1 MAKMIFPI
9 VLGVLAI
16 ASVSQGN
23 DLPPAGDVDA
33 QPLLAQVKRLQQ
45 AAEYTGQPFPAKTL
59 ELLGRAQDGSG
70 NSEVAGFVQ
79 AALDPLCL
87 FAVTI
92 NPESRVK
99 VVAGPADPELV
110 QNGWR
115 QFLVKVVNEA
125 GVTAPLQVSS
135 PQGGKLHGAK
145 VDKVRDLWMELK
157 MYDGRPLQPKLSG
170 LGLEYRIIQLYSRDE
185 GKRAAEFAFNVGQG
199 TQDIWYRNDVLVT
212 FGCRAARKVV
222 LGVKDEDG
230 ESTMASFEIRDRH
243 GRVYPSQAK
252 RMAPDFSFHPQVYR
266 FDGETLELPEGEYT
280 VDVARGP
287 EYLPVKGKKLV
298 VGDGPAKFSVK
309 LERWIDPSDF
319 GWWSGDHHIH
329 AAGCA
334 HYKDPSEGVHA
345 TDMFRHCLGEDLK
358 VGANLTWGPCFDYQ
372 KQFFTGDVDKVSRY
386 PYLLRYDVEVSG
398 FGSHR
403 SGHLCLL
410 RLKRQIPEGG
420 NSKEH
425 WPTLCL
431 NTLKWA
437 KAQGAV
443 VGPAHS
449 GWGINVPGEELPNYN
464 VPPYNGIGANEYIV
478 DVTHEVPGPD
488 GKLVP
493 AVDFLSMVDTPYVWE
508 LNMWYH
514 TLNCGF
520 RTRVSGETD
529 FPCIYGERVGLGRAY
544 VKLPGKLSYDAWC
557 EGIRKGSAYVGDGRS
572 HLLGFRVGESS
583 LATAPELKLAAP
595 GKVKVSAKAAAYLP
609 EEPDAR
615 LGSLPYTTKPY
626 WHLERARNGG
636 RKVAVELVVNGEVAG
651 TRDILADGRLQEIA
665 FDLSLEQSS
674 WVAMRI
680 LPSSHTNP
688 VFVEIAGKPIRA
700 SKKSV
705 QWCLDGVRKC
715 KQEKRK
721 FIAVGELEDFEKA
734 YAHALETYQRIL
746 EETPGG

>member
-1 MAKMIFPI
+1 MKNIMAAFG
-9 VLGVLAI
+9 LGFMALAGN
-16 ASVSQGN
+16 SQGN
-23 DLPPAGDVDA
+23 ELTEVVAVEA
-33 QPLLAQVKRLQQ
+33 QPLLAQTKRLEQ
-45 AAEYTGQPFPAKTL
+45 AMQYSGQPFGAETLALLEKARSAK
-59 ELLGRAQDGSG
+59 GDA
-70 NSEVAGFVQ
+70 EVAKFVQ

-87 FAVTI
+87 FGVTI

-99 VVAGPADPELV
+99 VASGPVAPELA
-110 QNGWR
+110 QHGWR
-115 QFLVKVVNEA
+115 QFLVKVANEA
-125 GVTAPLQVSS
+125 GVTAPLKSAS
-135 PQGGKLHGAK
+135 PQAGRLHGAK
-145 VDKVRDLWMELK
+145 EEKIRDLWLEMK

-170 LGLEYRIIQLYSRDE
+170 LALEYRVIQLYSRDA
-185 GKRAAEFAFNVGQG
+185 GKRAAEIAFDIGQG
-199 TQDIWYRNDVLVT
+199 TQDIGFRNDVLVT
-212 FGCRAARKVV
+212 FTNLAAQKVV

-230 ESTMASFEIRDRH
+230 EPTMAAFEIRDRF

-252 RMAPDFSFHPQVYR
+252 RLAPDFAFHPQVYR
-266 FDGETLELPEGEYT
+266 YDGESVELPKGVYS
-280 VDVARGP
+280 VDVSRGP
-287 EYLPVKGKKLV
+287 EYYPVKGKKLV
-298 VGDGPAKFSVK
+298 VGESGTTFSVK

-345 TDMFRHCLGEDLK
+345 PDMFRHCLGEDLK

-372 KQFFTGDVDKVSRY
+372 KQFFTGEVDKVSRY

-410 RLKRQIPEGG
+410 RLKNQIPEGG
-420 NSKEH
+420 DSKDH

-437 KAQGAV
+437 KTQGAV
-443 VGPAHS
+443 TGPAHS
-449 GWGINVPGEELPNYN
+449 GWGINVPGDELPNYN
-464 VPPYNGIGANEYIV
+464 IPPYNGIGANEYIV
-478 DVTHEVPGPD
+478 DVTHKVPGSD

-544 VKLPGKLSYDAWC
+544 VKLPGKLNYDGWC
-557 EGIRKGSAYVGDGRS
+557 LGIQKGAAYVGDGRS
-572 HLLGFRVGESS
+572 HLIGFQVGEAS
-583 LATAPELKLAAP
+583 LEGIPELKLGKP
-595 GKVKVSAKAAAYLP
+595 GKVKVSAKVAAYLP
-609 EEPDAR
+609 EDADAR

-626 WHLERARNGG
+626 WHLERARKDG
-636 RKVAVELVVNGEVAG
+636 RMVEVELVVNGEAV
-651 TRDILADGRLQEIA
+651 RSKKVLADGQLQEVT
-665 FDLSLEQSS
+665 FDLPLRKSS

-688 VFVEIAGKPIRA
+688 VFVEVGGKPIRPNRR
-700 SKKSV
+700 SV
-705 QWCLDGVRKC
+705 EWCIAGVKKC

-721 FIAVGELEDFEKA
+721 FIAESELEDFEEA
-734 YAHALETYQRIL
+734 YAHAMEVYGRIL
-746 EETPGG
+746 EESKD